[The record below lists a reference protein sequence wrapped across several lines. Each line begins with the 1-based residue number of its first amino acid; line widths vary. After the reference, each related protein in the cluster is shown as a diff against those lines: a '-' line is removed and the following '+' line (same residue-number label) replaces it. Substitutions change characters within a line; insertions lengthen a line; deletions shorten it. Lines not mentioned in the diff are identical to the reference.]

1 MIIDKTGVYN
11 LSDAD
16 YYGDPCVTPSLNSS
30 TAKIIIS
37 QSPKH
42 AWHQHPKLNPV
53 HTVVHNDVFDL
64 GSVAHEHVLRG
75 ADKIVVLPFKDWRSD
90 EAKSL
95 RNMARNAG
103 KNPVLAHKYADVQ
116 AMGLALAE
124 AFKAAEYPFQN
135 GTPEQTLIWQEE
147 SSKGPV
153 WCRAKLDWLPHLPH
167 HKHPGDP
174 IQVFPDYKTTGGSA
188 DPIDW
193 SRTAYQTGCD
203 IQAAFYLRGIKAVLG
218 IEDAIFRFVVQ
229 ENYAPY
235 CSSLIELSGAALDM
249 AQRKVSEAVETWAS
263 CLTTDDW
270 PSYTKNVAVIDPPGW
285 AEKQWIDHEDAISL
299 AGGLE

>member
-1 MIIDKTGVYN
+1 MIIEKPGVYN

-16 YYGDPCVTPSLNSS
+16 YHSDPCVTPSLNSS

-53 HTVVHNDVFDL
+53 HTVVHSDVFDL

-90 EAKSL
+90 EAKSM

-103 KNPVLAHKYADVQ
+103 KNPVLSHKFDEVRT
-116 AMGLALAE
+116 MGLGLAE
-124 AFKAAEYPFQN
+124 AFKASEYPFQN
-135 GTPEQTLIWQEE
+135 GTPEQTLVWQEE
-147 SSKGPV
+147 SSVGPI
-153 WCRAKLDWLPHLPH
+153 WCRAKLDWLPRLPH
-167 HKHPGDP
+167 HRQPGDP
-174 IQVFPDYKTTGGSA
+174 IPVFPDYKTTGASA

-203 IQAAFYLRGIKAVLG
+203 LQAAFYLRGIKAVLG

-235 CSSLIELSGAALDM
+235 CASLIELSNAAIDM
-249 AQRKVSEAVETWAS
+249 AQRKVSEAVETWAR
-263 CLTTDDW
+263 CLSTDDW
-270 PSYTKNVAVIDPPGW
+270 PSYGTNVAVIDPPGW
-285 AEKQWIDHEDAISL
+285 AEKKWIDHEDAISL
-299 AGGLE
+299 A